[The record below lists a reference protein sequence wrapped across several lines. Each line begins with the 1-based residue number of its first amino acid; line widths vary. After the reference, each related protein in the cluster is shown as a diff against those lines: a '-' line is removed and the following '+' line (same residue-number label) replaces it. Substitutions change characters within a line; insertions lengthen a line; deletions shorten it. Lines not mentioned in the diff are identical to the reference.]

1 MKQLVLVL
9 ALSILSTY
17 SFSQE
22 VKFESGQKKHDS
34 KPAMFGSVSSRF
46 APSQTLINDVM
57 NYRLN
62 QQVDLFVTN
71 GLRFK
76 GQVTSITND
85 APGLT
90 TVTIQSTDRPGLLLS
105 ISKTTLPDQTVAYR
119 GIMISKKHS
128 DMLIMEK
135 DQITGNYT
143 WNKKQVSHMLAD

>member
-22 VKFESGQKKHDS
+22 VRFESGRQKHDGKS
-34 KPAMFGSVSSRF
+34 SMFGNVNSRF
-46 APSQTLINDVM
+46 APSQTFINDVM
-57 NYRLN
+57 NFRLN
-62 QQVDLFVTN
+62 QQVDLFITN

-105 ISKTTLPDQTVAYR
+105 ISKTTLPDQTIAYR

-128 DMLIMEK
+128 DMLIMER
-135 DQITGNYT
+135 DAVTGNYA